1 MALRVTL
8 RQLEYLV
15 AVGESGSIAQAAG
28 RLHVSAPSIS
38 TAISQLEAELG
49 VQLFLRRHAQ
59 GLALTPGGHRVLEAA
74 RDALRQADRVVAL
87 AADLRATVSGPLALG
102 CLSSFAALVLP
113 ELRAR
118 FESDHPDARV
128 RQAED
133 DHARLMDGLRDGRL
147 DLCLTYDLDVPP
159 GIRFEP
165 LAPIPPQVV
174 LSPDHPLADRSAVT
188 PGDLAAHPMVLL
200 DLPGSTAYF
209 LSAFEAAGLRPPIA
223 ARTRDMALAR
233 SLVANGFGFLLV
245 NVRPLS
251 DLAPDGKRV
260 VYRPLAGG
268 PRALRMG
275 LARLEGV
282 RPTRV
287 VEAFEAHCR
296 YLISPRSIPGL
307 QMDQAAPGP
316 ERSAARS
323 GYGSHAS
330 RDPRGR

>member
-59 GLALTPGGHRVLEAA
+59 GLALTPGGHRVMEAA
-74 RDALRQADRVVAL
+74 KDALRQAERVLVL
-87 AADLRATVSGPLALG
+87 AADLQSSLSGPLAIG

-118 FESDHPDARV
+118 FEAHHPDV
-128 RQAED
+128 RIRQVED
-133 DHARLMDGLRDGRL
+133 DHAHLMDGLREGRL
-147 DLCLTYDLDVPP
+147 DLGLTYDLEVPA

-165 LAPIPPQVV
+165 LAPIRPHVILP
-174 LSPDHPLADRSAVT
+174 PDHPLADRPAVT
-188 PGDLAAHPMVLL
+188 PADLAGHPMVLL
-200 DLPGSTAYF
+200 DLPGSTGYF
-209 LSAFEAAGLRPPIA
+209 LSAFEAAGLSPRIA

-251 DLAPDGKRV
+251 DLAPDGKRI
-260 VYRPLAGG
+260 VYRPLSGG

-275 LARLEGV
+275 LARLDGLH
-282 RPTRV
+282 RTRV

-296 YLISPRSIPGL
+296 QLVTPGSIPGL
-307 QMDQAAPGP
+307 RTD
-316 ERSAARS
+316 
-323 GYGSHAS
+323 
-330 RDPRGR
+330 